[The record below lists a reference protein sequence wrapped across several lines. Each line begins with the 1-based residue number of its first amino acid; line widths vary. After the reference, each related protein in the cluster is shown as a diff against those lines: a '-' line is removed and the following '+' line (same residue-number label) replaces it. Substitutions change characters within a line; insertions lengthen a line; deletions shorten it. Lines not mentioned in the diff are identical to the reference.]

1 MFKVGRVDLKTGKI
15 IDVAMSEAD
24 LKSMLG
30 LDKED
35 KPSEDSMDSK
45 IKGRIKHMKE
55 DLEGVEE
62 DVHIMA
68 TLGLLRTAG
77 PVTLLGM
84 ELVPV
89 KVDAY
94 EFHMEHKGEST
105 RLGTVPKEAVLSA
118 LKMTPEEFDA
128 FIAMT
133 DKIKGRHKE

>member
-30 LDKED
+30 IAKEEGPKESVMD
-35 KPSEDSMDSK
+35 EVLKQKIDSLKTLAETKS
-45 IKGRIKHMKE
+45 H
-55 DLEGVEE
+55 
-62 DVHIMA
+62 VHLMA
-68 TLGLLRTAG
+68 TLDGLCNMG
-77 PVTLLGM
+77 PLMLLGM